1 MALRDAAHEIAP
13 IHVHSVEWSDPS
25 VPVQKR
31 TFSGPY
37 VHYKRDTIRK
47 SACWSVWF
55 LHSPMTRFFQCGG
68 LCGFL
73 YTRGNG
79 NLMTLPV

>member
-13 IHVHSVEWSDPS
+13 IHVHSVEWSDRS

-31 TFSGPY
+31 TFYGPY

-47 SACWSVWF
+47 SAGWSVWF
-55 LHSPMTRFFQCGG
+55 LHSSMTRFFSSVVACVAFFILEVMGI
-68 LCGFL
+68 
-73 YTRGNG
+73 
-79 NLMTLPV
+79 